1 MNTAVNTATD
11 AFFYMYQSVLLQALP
26 NFFGSVVK
34 DMTNDLIDEAEGGA
48 CPEPNDALRRIV
60 DYRDLMLSESQ
71 AVEMGGRDGSPYGDL
86 FQTVYGALVDII
98 MSGSD
103 ANGMSDMNQA
113 VASMTKN
120 QSGVE
125 EDLYWEDYLF
135 QQSVTVD
142 LNGLNADI
150 AVAISDLRIS
160 NLDTMA
166 APIQLLAPMNGE
178 SSNLNNSMSIGVSP
192 DPLRASLKLLVFREG
207 DQTTID
213 NELEIGISLSGLSIL
228 IDILAKMEEPPFL
241 SFPLRDMFNVN
252 CWFATIATPELDEY
266 GLRIGEA
273 TMGIEDMAM
282 FVEGAGLK

>member
-26 NFFGSVVK
+26 NFFGSIVK

-135 QQSVTVD
+135 QQSVT
-142 LNGLNADI
+142 
-150 AVAISDLRIS
+150 SDLRIS

-166 APIQLLAPMNGE
+166 APIQLLAHE
-178 SSNLNNSMSIGVSP
+178 W
-192 DPLRASLKLLVFREG
+192 RK
-207 DQTTID
+207 
-213 NELEIGISLSGLSIL
+213 
-228 IDILAKMEEPPFL
+228 
-241 SFPLRDMFNVN
+241 
-252 CWFATIATPELDEY
+252 
-266 GLRIGEA
+266 
-273 TMGIEDMAM
+273 
-282 FVEGAGLK
+282 